1 MIQAESP
8 PLQKPPSQVSS
19 SAGWGS
25 TTPAAGVLSQA
36 DGSDF
41 CFLELWITLKD
52 SYWWKSEACG
62 QAGTSL
68 GFPKF
73 PPSFCCSWLLP
84 SCFLSHRC
92 LCLFP
97 LSLLWNWCTYP
108 DLQTWCFS
116 FVISTEGALRLPTT
130 YRVLFF
136 TVPPWKWLSASPIG
150 KSQNCSSPKND

>member
-1 MIQAESP
+1 MWSKLGAHPCKSLLLKSRHQLVEGVQLL
-8 PLQKPPSQVSS
+8 PLACCHK
-19 SAGWGS
+19 S
-25 TTPAAGVLSQA
+25 TVLS
-36 DGSDF
+36 F
-41 CFLELWITLKD
+41 VFLELWITLKD

-116 FVISTEGALRLPTT
+116 FVISTEGVRRLSTTHDNHPIQPIQPIQPIHSIQPTKP
-130 YRVLFF
+130 L
-136 TVPPWKWLSASPIG
+136 
-150 KSQNCSSPKND
+150 

>member
-1 MIQAESP
+1 MLIVRYDQSWEPTLAKASF
-8 PLQKPPSQVSS
+8 SS
-19 SAGWGS
+19 LVISWLREYNS
-25 TTPAAGVLSQA
+25 CRWRVVTSRRFWVL
-36 DGSDF
+36 F
-41 CFLELWITLKD
+41 LLELWITLKD

-108 DLQTWCFS
+108 DLQTWCVS
-116 FVISTEGALRLPTT
+116 FVISTEGALRLLTTLDNHPIQPIPSVQPTKP
-130 YRVLFF
+130 L
-136 TVPPWKWLSASPIG
+136 
-150 KSQNCSSPKND
+150 